1 MATPRIFVSSTYYDL
16 KHVRSSLD
24 IFIESLGFESVLS
37 EKGDIAYSP
46 DMPLDESCYREVTSA
61 DIFVLIIG
69 GRYGS
74 EGGGG
79 GKKKTG
85 EFYER
90 YESVTKKEFE
100 EAIKRD
106 IPTYVLVE
114 QSVYSEYHTYL
125 RNKDNKGISYAHVD
139 SVNIFKFIE
148 QILSLPRNNPTQ
160 TFEKFSDIE
169 RWLKEQWAGLFRELL
184 RRMSEQKK
192 FAELSQQVEGLKD
205 INKTLKAYLESLM
218 KAVSPDEST
227 RLIESES
234 KRLIERERYEE
245 VRRNELVG
253 YLEGRFRIDVEEFVA
268 AATSAKS
275 PLDFANKVSKH
286 SPLENAQEELLHLFE
301 DTPAAT
307 TDLNLVRKSLDLPI
321 LRRPRQKSSNN

>member
-37 EKGDIAYSP
+37 EKGDIVYSP
-46 DMPLDESCYREVTSA
+46 DMALDESCYSEVTST

-74 EGGGG
+74 ESGDG
-79 GKKKTG
+79 GKKKTS

-90 YESVTKKEFE
+90 YESVTKREFE

-125 RNKDNKGISYAHVD
+125 RNKDNKEISYAHVD

-160 TFEKFSDIE
+160 TFERFSDIE
-169 RWLKEQWAGLFRELL
+169 NWLKEQWAGLFRELL
-184 RRMSEQKK
+184 KRMTEQKK
-192 FAELSQQVEGLKD
+192 FTELSHQVEGLKD
-205 INKTLKAYLESLM
+205 INNTLKAYLESLM
-218 KAVSPDEST
+218 KAVSPDDST

-234 KRLIERERYEE
+234 QRLIKREMHEE
-245 VRRNELVG
+245 IRKNELVD
-253 YLEGRFRIDVEEFVA
+253 YLKSRYNIIEEEVVD
-268 AATSAKS
+268 AATSATS
-275 PLDFANKVSKH
+275 PIDFAKKLSEYTPTDGALDQLVN
-286 SPLENAQEELLHLFE
+286 LFKNQP
-301 DTPAAT
+301 DAT
-307 TDLNLVRKSLDLPI
+307 TDLNLIRKI
-321 LRRPRQKSSNN
+321 LGLRALKNTKK

>member
-1 MATPRIFVSSTYYDL
+1 M
-16 KHVRSSLD
+16 
-24 IFIESLGFESVLS
+24 G
-37 EKGDIAYSP
+37 
-46 DMPLDESCYREVTSA
+46 VTVQKEA
-61 DIFVLIIG
+61 K
-69 GRYGS
+69 
-74 EGGGG
+74 E

-114 QSVYSEYHTYL
+114 QNVYSEYHTYL
-125 RNKDNKGISYAHVD
+125 RNKENKNTAYAHVD

-148 QILSLPRNNPTQ
+148 QIFLLPRNNPTQ

-169 RWLKEQWAGLFRELL
+169 CWLKEQWAGLFRELL

-205 INKTLKAYLESLM
+205 INNTLKAYLESLM

-234 KRLIERERYEE
+234 KRLIERERHEE
-245 VRRNELVG
+245 IRRNELVE
-253 YLEGRFRIDVEEFVA
+253 YLENRFKVDVEEFMNA
-268 AATSAKS
+268 AISARS
-275 PLDFANKVSKH
+275 PMDFVNKVSRY
-286 SPLENAQEELLHLFE
+286 SPVENAQEELLRLFE
-301 DTPAAT
+301 DIPAAT
-307 TDLNLVRKSLDLPI
+307 TDLNLARKSLDLPL
-321 LRRPRQKSSNN
+321 LRKPRRKPASK

>member
-61 DIFVLIIG
+61 DIFVLIVG

-74 EGGGG
+74 EGGDD

-125 RNKDNKGISYAHVD
+125 RNKDNKKVAYAHVD

-169 RWLKEQWAGLFRELL
+169 SWLREQWAGLFRELL

-192 FAELSQQVEGLKD
+192 FTELSQQVEGLQD
-205 INKTLKAYLESLM
+205 INNTLKAYLESLM
-218 KAVSPDEST
+218 KAASPDEST
-227 RLIESES
+227 KLIESES
-234 KRLIERERYEE
+234 KRLTDKEKYDEI
-245 VRRNELVG
+245 RRNELVE
-253 YLEGRFRIDVEEFVA
+253 YLHNNYKIKIDEIINS
-268 AATSAKS
+268 ATAAKS
-275 PLDFANKVSKH
+275 SIDFAKKVAMH
-286 SPLENAQEELLHLFE
+286 SPIEDANEELHDLFKE
-301 DTPAAT
+301 TALAT
-307 TDLNLVRKSLDLPI
+307 TDLNLIRQILQLKKFRKPT
-321 LRRPRQKSSNN
+321 RASSN